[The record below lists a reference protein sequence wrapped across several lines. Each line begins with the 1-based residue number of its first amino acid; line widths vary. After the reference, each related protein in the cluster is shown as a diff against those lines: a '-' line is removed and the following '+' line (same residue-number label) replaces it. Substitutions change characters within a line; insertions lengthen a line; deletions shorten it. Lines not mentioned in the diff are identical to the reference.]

1 MSKFRVGLSSD
12 FRKPDGSPAFAEF
25 DLSTMQSDADV
36 DIDYVEAIDGE
47 FAPEALAD
55 LDALIL
61 LVPRVGGASFHADG
75 RLSLVA
81 RFGVGYDSVD
91 TGACTEAGVALTIT
105 PEGVRRP
112 VAAAIMTLMLAL
124 TGKLLIKDRLTREGR
139 WAEKTDHNGVGL
151 IGKTLGSIGIG
162 NIGAE
167 LFRLAKPWDMHFIAH
182 DPYVEAAVAE
192 PLGVRLVDDL
202 ETLFREADIVC
213 VNCPLSEGTRHL
225 VNAERLALMK
235 PTAYLINT
243 ARGPIVDQEALT
255 EALTAKRIA
264 GAGLVDG
271 NNAI

>member
-1 MSKFRVGLSSD
+1 MRKFRVGLSSD

-36 DIDYVEAIDGE
+36 DLDYVEAIDGE

-91 TGACTEAGVALTIT
+91 TEACTEAGVALTIT

-182 DPYVEAAVAE
+182 DPYVEATVAE
-192 PLGVRLVDDL
+192 PLGVRLVEDL

-235 PTAYLINT
+235 PTAYLT
-243 ARGPIVDQEALT
+243 TPR
-255 EALTAKRIA
+255 A
-264 GAGLVDG
+264 GRSS
-271 NNAI
+271 IRRR